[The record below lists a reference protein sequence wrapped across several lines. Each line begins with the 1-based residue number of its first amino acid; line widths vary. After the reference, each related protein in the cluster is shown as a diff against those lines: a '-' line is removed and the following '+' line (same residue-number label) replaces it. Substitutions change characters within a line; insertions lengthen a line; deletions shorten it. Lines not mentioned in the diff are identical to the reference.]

1 MADSKSYRHRPRT
14 AVRSGPGTPSC
25 LRDRR
30 SVATAS
36 RPERPRHCAP
46 FLAVRAA
53 KFSGLRAL
61 RTLRRKQIREPSA
74 PLRSGD
80 HLGTQDHAALASAT
94 RVILETRSVSKLFG
108 GFRAVNNVSLRIREG
123 TIHSLIGPNGA
134 GKTTL
139 FNLLTKFLKPTA
151 GTIWYEGRDIT
162 AMRPAKLAR
171 AGVARSF
178 QISATFSNMTVLE
191 NVRIA
196 LQRGHC
202 ASLNFW
208 NSRKAVCEL
217 DRVAR
222 DLLAEV
228 GLDALAERPAA
239 VLTYG
244 GKRALELATTLALK
258 PRILLLDEPM
268 AGLAAEEIN
277 RITALIRR
285 AAKGRTV
292 VLVEHNLGV
301 VADLSDEITVLQ
313 RGEILASGNYGE
325 VSQKPEVIEAYM
337 GTGDV

>member
-1 MADSKSYRHRPRT
+1 M
-14 AVRSGPGTPSC
+14 
-25 LRDRR
+25 
-30 SVATAS
+30 
-36 RPERPRHCAP
+36 
-46 FLAVRAA
+46 
-53 KFSGLRAL
+53 
-61 RTLRRKQIREPSA
+61 REPSA
-74 PLRSGD
+74 RPRPAG
-80 HLGTQDHAALASAT
+80 HLGTQDHARQASTT
-94 RVILETRSVSKLFG
+94 RVILETRSVSKSFS
-108 GFRAVNNVSLRIREG
+108 GFIAVNNVSLRIREG

-139 FNLLTKFLKPTA
+139 FNLLTKFLRPTA

-196 LQRGHC
+196 LQRDHC
-202 ASLNFW
+202 MPLNFW
-208 NSRKAVCEL
+208 GSRKVVCQL
-217 DRVAR
+217 DHAAR

-228 GLDALAERPAA
+228 GLDAFSDRRAAE
-239 VLTYG
+239 LTYG

-258 PRILLLDEPM
+258 PKVLLLDEPM
-268 AGLAAEEIN
+268 AGLAAEEIS
-277 RITALIRR
+277 RITVLIRR
-285 AAKGRTV
+285 VAKGRTI

-325 VSQKPEVIEAYM
+325 VSQNPEVIEAYM